1 MKLFNKRALSA
12 LILLSLVLSILLSSL
27 TSCNLFAY
35 VADSKEEIEGNIG
48 SSIEKGES
56 EHDFVA
62 DYLREWGLPK
72 FDRLKYY
79 FTENCFDKVY
89 NYEGGLPETL
99 THATETAK
107 LFIEYYYDEIDLED
121 QVKVTDALIRC
132 YIAVLDD
139 PYAVYRTAEETNS
152 FTTDMSG
159 SFGGIG
165 VVVRYDHEN
174 QSVIVET
181 VYNDSPAEEAGLK
194 KGDLLY
200 AVDGQTIDDIGYQNI
215 ATYIRGEIGT
225 TVEITVIRDGDKINL
240 TAVRKNMEEVSVS
253 SRIEDG
259 NIGYVQILSFKG
271 NTLEQFV
278 SAITSLEEAGV
289 KGIIFDLRDN
299 PGGYLTAVTDV
310 LSYILESGLDLVTYR
325 YKDSAPIVVKTK
337 DDSKGF
343 DHVINLPMTVIC
355 NENTA
360 SAGEIFTAA
369 LRDYAKDGLIDVTI
383 VGATTYGKGI
393 MQNSYK
399 YNLDGSSITM
409 TIAYYDPPCGINY
422 HGIGIEP
429 DIPVTNTD
437 SEDLQLLTARA
448 KLLELINAN

>member
-1 MKLFNKRALSA
+1 MKILPKRALSG
-12 LILLSLVLSILLSSL
+12 LILLSLVLSILLSTL

-35 VADSKEEIEGNIG
+35 VAESKVEIESNVE
-48 SSIEKGES
+48 SSLENDKS
-56 EHDFVA
+56 EYDFVA

-79 FTENCFDKVY
+79 FTEYCFDKVY

-99 THATETAK
+99 NHAAETAD
-107 LFIEYYYDEIDLED
+107 LFIEYYYDEIDLDD

-139 PYAVYRTAEETNS
+139 PYAVYRTAEETES

-181 VYNDSPAEEAGLK
+181 VYNDSPAEKAGIK
-194 KGDLLY
+194 KGDLIY
-200 AVDGQTIDDIGYQNI
+200 SVDGQTIDDIGYQNI
-215 ATYIRGEIGT
+215 ATYIRGEIDT
-225 TVEITVIRDGDKINL
+225 KVEITVIRDGEKINL

-278 SAITSLEEAGV
+278 AAITSLEEAGV

-299 PGGYLTAVTDV
+299 PGGYLTAVVDV
-310 LSYILESGLDLVTYR
+310 LSYILESGLDLVSYR
-325 YKDSAPIVVKTK
+325 YKGRDPIVVKTE
-337 DDSKGF
+337 DDEKGF

-369 LRDYAKDGLIDVTI
+369 LRDYAKEGLIDVTI

-422 HGIGIEP
+422 HGIGIVP
-429 DIPVTNTD
+429 DIPVANTD
-437 SEDLQLLTARA
+437 TEDLQLLTARA

>member
-1 MKLFNKRALSA
+1 MKTYTKRALSA
-12 LILLSLVLSILLSSL
+12 LILLSLVLSLLLSSL

-35 VADSKEEIEGNIG
+35 VAESKEEIESNI
-48 SSIEKGES
+48 ES
-56 EHDFVA
+56 TLANDESKHDFVS

-89 NYEGGLPETL
+89 NYDGGLPETL
-99 THATETAK
+99 THAAETAK
-107 LFIEYYYDEIDLED
+107 LFTQYYYGEIDHND

-139 PYAVYRTAEETNS
+139 PYAVYRSPEETES

-181 VYNDSPAEEAGLK
+181 VYNDSPAEKAGLK
-194 KGDLLY
+194 KGDYLY
-200 AVDGQTIDDIGYQNI
+200 SVDGQTIDDIGYQNI

-225 TVEITVIRDGDKINL
+225 TVEITVIRDGEKINL

-325 YKDSAPIVVKTK
+325 YKDSAPIVVKTE
-337 DDSKGF
+337 DDAKGF